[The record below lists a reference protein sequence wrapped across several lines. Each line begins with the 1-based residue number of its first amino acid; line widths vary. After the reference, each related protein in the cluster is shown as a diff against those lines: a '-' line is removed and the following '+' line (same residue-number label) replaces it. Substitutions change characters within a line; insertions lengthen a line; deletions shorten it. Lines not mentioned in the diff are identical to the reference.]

1 MMKIGIL
8 ASGNGSNLQAI
19 IDSINKGYLQNAEIS
34 IVISDNENAYALKRS
49 KDNNIKNLY
58 INKKEYKTR
67 IEYDTKIVEVLKEE
81 KIELVILAGYL
92 RWISEYFVN
101 EYRGRIMNIHPSL
114 LPSFK
119 GLNAIEKAY
128 NYGVK
133 ITGVTVHFVDET
145 EDAGPIILQETII
158 INENMSLE
166 KLEEEI
172 HKIEHKLYP
181 KAIDLFIKD
190 KLYIENKKVF
200 IRR

>member
-1 MMKIGIL
+1 MKIGIL

>member
-1 MMKIGIL
+1 MKIGIL

-145 EDAGPIILQETII
+145 EDAGPIILNETII
-158 INENMSLE
+158 INENMRLE
-166 KLEEEI
+166 ILEEEI
-172 HKIEHKLYP
+172 HKIEHRLYP

-190 KLYIENKKVF
+190 KLSIENKKVV
-200 IRR
+200 IKVS

>member
-1 MMKIGIL
+1 MKIGIL

-19 IDSINKGYLQNAEIS
+19 INSIKSGYLKNGEIS
-34 IVISDNENAYALKRS
+34 VVISDNENAYALKRA
-49 KDNNIKNLY
+49 KENNIKNIH
-58 INKKEYKTR
+58 INKKDYKTR
-67 IEYDTKIVEVLKEE
+67 VEYDTKIVEILKEE

-101 EYRGRIMNIHPSL
+101 EYRDRIINIHPSL

-133 ITGVTVHFVDET
+133 VTGVTVHFVDVT
-145 EDAGPIILQETII
+145 EDAGPIILQESII
-158 INENMSLE
+158 IDENMSLE

>member
-1 MMKIGIL
+1 MKIGIL

-145 EDAGPIILQETII
+145 EDAGPIILQEAII

-172 HKIEHKLYP
+172 HKIEHRLYP

-190 KLYIENKKVF
+190 KLSIENKKVV
-200 IRR
+200 IKVS

>member
-1 MMKIGIL
+1 MKIGIL

-172 HKIEHKLYP
+172 HKIEHRLYP

-190 KLYIENKKVF
+190 KLSIENKKVV
-200 IRR
+200 IKVS